1 MGRLNAKGGKIMRI
15 TDGTE
20 TMEVSV
26 REYGD
31 LSDREIT
38 DQTLPSLVEWA
49 ETPGIVEN
57 VRRTAQRLVEL
68 FANDE
73 KKARTIL
80 GHIPEGA
87 RLGLGIRL
95 YAPDIQ
101 DDERRLPDDI
111 TLTRCM
117 RVGRPSSGVVV
128 ETELYRLGN
137 VLRGRDLSGLDLRY
151 LDFSGVELCDVDM
164 SGADLRGSLID
175 SGTPLGHTV
184 FRDADMRRMSFLG
197 KLEPKCPVY
206 LENADLR
213 EADFSHAK
221 VSWFQFNGADMSDAI
236 LRNAVFEYTNMERV
250 NLAGADL
257 TGANMGGI
265 DLRKANLA
273 GTTMDKA
280 FLDGTVMSDATVSGA
295 SVHELRIRRGN
306 VRRVDFGQAHGA
318 GSMFFENTKTKGST
332 LPGGFVNHYYDASLI
347 AQGDGWRLNY
357 RNNGLDCVLTF
368 DWRNGCPDLRTL
380 GHTPEWADMGRRDRV
395 KEIRFV
401 PGSKAPEDMSAFF
414 EDMFALRRVDFT
426 NLDMSKTVSL
436 AWMFNNSGFG
446 DVEIVN
452 LKAPNAK
459 DCERLFRLGPD
470 VTSLK
475 VPGLDVSGAEV
486 AREMFASWGNRI
498 TELDLSE
505 LQLPRVKDINRM
517 FMHCERLRRLDISN
531 LELPPDVE
539 MDDRGPAMFSNCVS
553 LEHVDMPVRGAL
565 ADRYGETM
573 KRFNAGDRGAL
584 KARPYPRVTILAL

>member
-1 MGRLNAKGGKIMRI
+1 MRI

-20 TMEVSV
+20 TTEVSV

-31 LSDREIT
+31 HSDREIT

-68 FANDE
+68 FANDG

-95 YAPDIQ
+95 YAPDIR

-117 RVGRPSSGVVV
+117 RVGRPSPGVVV

-151 LDFSGVELCDVDM
+151 LDFSGVDLCDVDM

-184 FRDADMRRMSFLG
+184 FRDADMRRMRFLG
-197 KLEPKCPVY
+197 TLKAGRPVY
-206 LENADLR
+206 LENANLR
-213 EADFSHAK
+213 EADFSRAN
-221 VSWFQFNGADMSDAI
+221 VSWFQFDGSDMSGAI
-236 LRNAVFEYTNMERV
+236 LRNAVFECTNMEGV
-250 NLAGADL
+250 NLAGADA
-257 TGANMGGI
+257 TGASLGGI
-265 DLRKANLA
+265 DLRKANLTGA
-273 GTTMDKA
+273 VMNKA
-280 FLDGTVMSDATVSGA
+280 FLDRTVMSDATVGGT
-295 SVHELRIRRGN
+295 SVHGLRIRRGN

-318 GSMFFENTKTKGST
+318 GSMFFENTKTKGSA

-357 RNNGLDCVLTF
+357 RNNGLDCVLAF
-368 DWRNGCPDLRTL
+368 DWRNGCPEPRTL
-380 GHTPEWADMGRRDRV
+380 AYNPKWADISNRNRIE
-395 KEIRFV
+395 EIRFV

-436 AWMFNNSGFG
+436 AWMFNNAGDG

-452 LKAPNAK
+452 LKAPNAR

-486 AREMFASWGNRI
+486 AREMFASPHRI

-505 LQLPRVKDINRM
+505 LRLPQVKDINRM
-517 FMHCERLRRLDISN
+517 FMYCERLRRLDISN
-531 LELPPDVE
+531 LELPLDVE
-539 MDDRGPAMFSNCVS
+539 MDNRGPAMFSNCVS
-553 LEHVDMPVRGAL
+553 LEHVDMPTKGAL
-565 ADRYGETM
+565 ADRYGKMMEW
-573 KRFNAGDRGAL
+573 FNAGDRAAL
-584 KARPYPRVTILAL
+584 KARPNPRVTVLAL

>member
-1 MGRLNAKGGKIMRI
+1 MRI

-68 FANDE
+68 FANDG
-73 KKARTIL
+73 KNADKVIGR
-80 GHIPEGA
+80 IPDGTK
-87 RLGLGIRL
+87 LGLGIRL
-95 YAPDIQ
+95 YAPDIR
-101 DDERRLPDDI
+101 DDGRGLPDDI
-111 TLTRCM
+111 RLTRYM
-117 RVGRPSSGVVV
+117 RVGRPSPGVVV

-151 LDFSGVELCDVDM
+151 LDFSGVDLCDVDM

-184 FRDADMRRMSFLG
+184 FRDADMRRMRFLG
-197 KLEPKCPVY
+197 TLKAGRPVY

-213 EADFSHAK
+213 EADFSRAK

-236 LRNAVFEYTNMERV
+236 LRNAVFECTNMERV

>member
-1 MGRLNAKGGKIMRI
+1 MRI

-31 LSDREIT
+31 HSDREIT
-38 DQTLPSLVEWA
+38 DQTLPSLVEWV

-68 FANDE
+68 FANDG
-73 KKARTIL
+73 KNADKVIGR
-80 GHIPEGA
+80 IPEGA
-87 RLGLGIRL
+87 KLGLGIRL
-95 YAPDIQ
+95 YAPDIR
-101 DDERRLPDDI
+101 DDGRGLPDDI
-111 TLTRCM
+111 RLTRYM
-117 RVGRPSSGVVV
+117 RVGRPSPGVVV

-151 LDFSGVELCDVDM
+151 LDFSGVDLCDVDM

-184 FRDADMRRMSFLG
+184 FRDADMRRMRFLG
-197 KLEPKCPVY
+197 TLKAGRPVY

-236 LRNAVFEYTNMERV
+236 LRNAVFECTNMERV

-265 DLRKANLA
+265 DLRKANLTGA
-273 GTTMDKA
+273 TMDKA
-280 FLDGTVMSDATVSGA
+280 FLDRTVMSDATVDKT
-295 SVHELRIRRGN
+295 SVQGLHIRRGN

-332 LPGGFVNHYYDASLI
+332 LPGGFVNHYYDNSLI
-347 AQGDGWRLNY
+347 AQGDGWKLNY
-357 RNNGLDCVLTF
+357 RLGALTYVLTF
-368 DWRNGCPDLRTL
+368 DWRDECPEPRTL
-380 GHTPEWADMGRRDRV
+380 AHNPKWADISNRNRIE
-395 KEIRFV
+395 EIRFV
-401 PGSKAPEDMSAFF
+401 PGSKAPEDMSVFF
-414 EDMFALRRVDFT
+414 EDMWALRRVDFT

-436 AWMFNNSGFG
+436 AWMFNNAGDG

-452 LKAPNAK
+452 LKAPNAR

-486 AREMFASWGNRI
+486 AREMFASPHRI

-505 LQLPRVKDINRM
+505 LRLPRAKDINRM
-517 FMHCERLRRLDISN
+517 FMYCERLRRLDISN

-539 MDDRGPAMFSNCVS
+539 MDNRGPAMFSTCVS
-553 LEHVDMPVRGAL
+553 LEHVDMPTKGAL
-565 ADRYGETM
+565 ADRYGEMM
-573 KRFNAGDRGAL
+573 KRLNAGDRGAL
-584 KARPYPRVTILAL
+584 RARPYPRVTILAL

>member
-1 MGRLNAKGGKIMRI
+1 MRI

-31 LSDREIT
+31 HSDREIT

-68 FANDE
+68 FADDG

-87 RLGLGIRL
+87 RLGLNIRL
-95 YAPDIQ
+95 YAPDIR
-101 DDERRLPDDI
+101 DDGRGLPDDI
-111 TLTRCM
+111 RLTRCM
-117 RVGRPSSGVVV
+117 RVGRPSPGVVV

-151 LDFSGVELCDVDM
+151 LDFSGVDLCDVDM

-184 FRDADMRRMSFLG
+184 FRDADMRRMRFLG
-197 KLEPKCPVY
+197 TLKAVRPVY

-213 EADFSHAK
+213 EADFSHAN

-236 LRNAVFEYTNMERV
+236 LRNAVFEYTNMKGA

-265 DLRKANLA
+265 DLRKANLTGA
-273 GTTMDKA
+273 TMDRA
-280 FLDGTVMSDATVSGA
+280 FLNRTVMSDATVSGA
-295 SVHELRIRRGN
+295 SVQSLRSRNSN

-332 LPGGFVNHYYDASLI
+332 LPRGFVNHYRDNSLI

-368 DWRNGCPDLRTL
+368 DWRNGCPDPRTL
-380 GHTPEWADMGRRDRV
+380 GHTPEWAGMGYRDRV
-395 KEIRFV
+395 EEIRFV

-446 DVEIVN
+446 DVEIIN
-452 LKAPNAK
+452 LKAPNAR

-505 LQLPRVKDINRM
+505 LRLPRVKDINRM
-517 FMHCERLRRLDISN
+517 FMCCERLRRLDISN

-539 MDDRGPAMFSNCVS
+539 MDNRGPAMFSTCVS
-553 LEHVDMPVRGAL
+553 LEHVDMPTKGAL
-565 ADRYGETM
+565 ADRYGEM
-573 KRFNAGDRGAL
+573 MERFNAGDRAVL

>member
-1 MGRLNAKGGKIMRI
+1 MRI

-117 RVGRPSSGVVV
+117 RVGRPSPGVVV

-151 LDFSGVELCDVDM
+151 LDFSGVDLCDVDM

-236 LRNAVFEYTNMERV
+236 LRNAVFECTNMERV

-273 GTTMDKA
+273 GATMDRA
-280 FLDGTVMSDATVSGA
+280 FLDRTVMSDATVSGA
-295 SVHELRIRRGN
+295 SVHGLRIRRGN

-395 KEIRFV
+395 EEIRFV

-505 LQLPRVKDINRM
+505 LRLPRVKDINRM

>member
-1 MGRLNAKGGKIMRI
+1 MRI
-15 TDGTE
+15 SDGTE

-26 REYGD
+26 KKYGD
-31 LSDREIT
+31 HSDKEIT
-38 DQTLPSLVEWA
+38 DRALPQLVDWA
-49 ETPGIVEN
+49 ETPGIVRN
-57 VRRTAQRLVEL
+57 VRRTSHRLMEL
-68 FANDE
+68 FANDGAD
-73 KKARTIL
+73 ARTIL
-80 GHIPEGA
+80 GHIPYGMK
-87 RLGLGIRL
+87 LGLSIRL
-95 YAPDIQ
+95 HAPNIQ
-101 DDERRLPDDI
+101 DDERGLPDDI
-111 TLTRCM
+111 GLTRYM
-117 RVGRPSSGVVV
+117 RVGKPSPGVIV

-137 VLRGRDLSGLDLRY
+137 ALRGRDLSGLDLRY
-151 LDFSGVELCDVDM
+151 LDFSGVDLRDVNM

-175 SGTPLGHTV
+175 SGTPLGRTV
-184 FRDADMRRMSFLG
+184 FNNADMRRMRFVGRLD
-197 KLEPKCPVY
+197 PRRPVY
-206 LENADLR
+206 LEDADLR
-213 EADFSHAK
+213 EADFSRAN
-221 VSWFQFNGADMSDAI
+221 VSWFQFNGSNMSGAI
-236 LRNAVFEYTNMERV
+236 LRNAVFECTNMEGV
-250 NLAGADL
+250 NLAGADATGASLGDIDLREANL
-257 TGANMGGI
+257 TGA
-265 DLRKANLA
+265 A
-273 GTTMDKA
+273 MDKA
-280 FLDGTVMSDATVSGA
+280 FLDRTVMADATVGGT
-295 SVHELRIRRGN
+295 SVHGLRIRRGN

-347 AQGDGWRLNY
+347 ARGNGWRLNY

-395 KEIRFV
+395 EEIRFV
-401 PGSKAPEDMSAFF
+401 PGSKAPEDMGAFF
-414 EDMFALRRVDFT
+414 EDMFVLRRVDFT

-436 AWMFNNSGFG
+436 AWMFNNSGFR

-486 AREMFASWGNRI
+486 AREMFASRNRI

-505 LQLPRVKDINRM
+505 LRLPQARDINRM

-531 LELPPDVE
+531 LELPSDVE
-539 MDDRGPAMFSNCVS
+539 MDNRGPAMFSNCVS
-553 LEHVDMPVRGAL
+553 LEHVDMPTKGAL
-565 ADRYGETM
+565 ADRYGGTM

-584 KARPYPRVTILAL
+584 KARPYPRVTVLAL

>member
-1 MGRLNAKGGKIMRI
+1 MRI

-20 TMEVSV
+20 TTEVSV

-31 LSDREIT
+31 HSDREIT

-68 FANDE
+68 FANDG

-95 YAPDIQ
+95 YAPDIR

-117 RVGRPSSGVVV
+117 RVGRPSPGVVV

-151 LDFSGVELCDVDM
+151 LDFSGVDLCDVDM

-184 FRDADMRRMSFLG
+184 FRDADMRRMRFLG
-197 KLEPKCPVY
+197 TLKAGRPVY
-206 LENADLR
+206 LENANLR
-213 EADFSHAK
+213 EADFSRAN
-221 VSWFQFNGADMSDAI
+221 VSWFQFDGSDMSGAI
-236 LRNAVFEYTNMERV
+236 LRNAVFECTNMEGV
-250 NLAGADL
+250 NLAGADA
-257 TGANMGGI
+257 TGASLGGI
-265 DLRKANLA
+265 DLRKANLTGA
-273 GTTMDKA
+273 VMNKA
-280 FLDGTVMSDATVSGA
+280 FLDRTVMSDATVGGT
-295 SVHELRIRRGN
+295 SVHGLRIRRGN

-318 GSMFFENTKTKGST
+318 GSMFFENTKTKGSA
-332 LPGGFVNHYYDASLI
+332 LPRGFVNHYYDASLI

-368 DWRNGCPDLRTL
+368 DWRNGCPEPRTL
-380 GHTPEWADMGRRDRV
+380 AYNPKWADISNRNRIE
-395 KEIRFV
+395 EIRFV

-436 AWMFNNSGFG
+436 AWMFNNAGDG

-452 LKAPNAK
+452 LKAPNAR

-486 AREMFASWGNRI
+486 AREMFASPHRI

-505 LQLPRVKDINRM
+505 LRLPQVKDINRM
-517 FMHCERLRRLDISN
+517 FMYCERLRRLDISN

-539 MDDRGPAMFSNCVS
+539 MDNRGPAMFSNCVS
-553 LEHVDMPVRGAL
+553 LEHVDMPTKGAL
-565 ADRYGETM
+565 ADRYGKMM

-584 KARPYPRVTILAL
+584 KARPNPRVTVLAL

>member
-1 MGRLNAKGGKIMRI
+1 MRI

>member
-1 MGRLNAKGGKIMRI
+1 MRI

-31 LSDREIT
+31 HSDREIT

-68 FANDE
+68 FANDG
-73 KKARTIL
+73 KNARTIL
-80 GHIPEGA
+80 GYIPDGA
-87 RLGLGIRL
+87 KLGLNIRL
-95 YAPDIQ
+95 YAPDIR
-101 DDERRLPDDI
+101 DDGRGLPDDI
-111 TLTRCM
+111 RLTRYM
-117 RVGRPSSGVVV
+117 RVGRPSPGVVV

-151 LDFSGVELCDVDM
+151 LDFSGVDLCDVDM

-184 FRDADMRRMSFLG
+184 SRDADMRRMRFLG
-197 KLEPKCPVY
+197 TLKAGRPVY

-213 EADFSHAK
+213 EADFSHAN

-236 LRNAVFEYTNMERV
+236 LRNAVFECTNMERV

-265 DLRKANLA
+265 DLRKANLTGA
-273 GTTMDKA
+273 TMDRA
-280 FLDGTVMSDATVSGA
+280 FLDRTVMSDATISGA
-295 SVHELRIRRGN
+295 SVQSLRSRNSN
-306 VRRVDFGQAHGA
+306 VRRVDFGQTYGT

-332 LPGGFVNHYYDASLI
+332 LPRGFVNHYRDNSLI
-347 AQGDGWRLNY
+347 AQGDGWKLNY
-357 RNNGLDCVLTF
+357 RLGALTYVLTF
-368 DWRNGCPDLRTL
+368 DWRDGCPEPRTL
-380 GHTPEWADMGRRDRV
+380 AHNLKWADIGNRNRI
-395 KEIRFV
+395 EGIRFV
-401 PGSKAPEDMSAFF
+401 PGSKAPEDMSVFF
-414 EDMFALRRVDFT
+414 EDMWALRRVDFT

-436 AWMFNNSGFG
+436 AWMFNNAGDG

-452 LKAPNAK
+452 LKAPNAR

-475 VPGLDVSGAEV
+475 VPGLDASGAEV
-486 AREMFASWGNRI
+486 AREMFGTWNRI

-505 LQLPRVKDINRM
+505 LRLPQAKDINRM
-517 FMHCERLRRLDISN
+517 FTFCERLRKLDISN
-531 LELPPDVE
+531 LELPPDVK
-539 MDDRGPAMFSNCVS
+539 MDDGTPTMFSNCVA

-565 ADRYGETM
+565 SDRYGEMM
-573 KRFNAGDRGAL
+573 KRLNAGDRAVL